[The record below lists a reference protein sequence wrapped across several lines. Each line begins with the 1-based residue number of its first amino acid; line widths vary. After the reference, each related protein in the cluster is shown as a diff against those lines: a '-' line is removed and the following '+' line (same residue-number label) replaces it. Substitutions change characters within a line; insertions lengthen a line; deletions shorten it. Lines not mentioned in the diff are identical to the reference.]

1 MHCSCEFFSLMCLSQ
16 VHPFIYL
23 QEMTNAGTSVCRFR
37 NLSSESWH
45 SWCADSATNASWLEW
60 STNKFFLLICMFC
73 SFCAISNFLSFV
85 RMVYLYFISKLRYWF
100 WHIIFISFSYYFH
113 LLFTVSAKPSMIPLF
128 SPVISSQHAGVNEL
142 VKTTFFITA
151 SNEPLLDCFLI
162 SVVCASAKS

>member
-60 STNKFFLLICMFC
+60 STNKFFMLICMFC
-73 SFCAISNFLSFV
+73 SLCAISNFLSFV
-85 RMVYLYFISKLRYWF
+85 RMVYLCFISKLRYWF
-100 WHIIFISFSYYFH
+100 WHIIFI
-113 LLFTVSAKPSMIPLF
+113 LF
-128 SPVISSQHAGVNEL
+128 SSSFHWKAVYDSAIQSRNKQPTCYISSGNKWTCENDIFHNS
-142 VKTTFFITA
+142 K
-151 SNEPLLDCFLI
+151 
-162 SVVCASAKS
+162 